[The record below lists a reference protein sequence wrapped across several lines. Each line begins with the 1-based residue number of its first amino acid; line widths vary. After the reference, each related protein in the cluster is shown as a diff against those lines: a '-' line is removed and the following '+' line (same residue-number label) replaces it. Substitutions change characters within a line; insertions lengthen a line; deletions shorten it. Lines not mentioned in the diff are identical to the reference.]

1 MTSPETLNTK
11 VGFSKLN
18 FPLVTH
24 MVHSK
29 ARFESYEILK
39 SGQGNKHF
47 LDRLDIPMN
56 DLEGHGMA
64 LFLFFSSAASQAF
77 MFSPILDM
85 FSLSALSQVTPAL
98 SDFLAGFQR
107 PNRDMSSLE
116 PGHVWPISLI

>member
-11 VGFSKLN
+11 VGFNKLN

-39 SGQGNKHF
+39 LGQGNKHF
-47 LDRLDIPMN
+47 LDRLDILMN
-56 DLEGHGMA
+56 GLEGHGMA

-77 MFSPILDM
+77 MFNPSLDM
-85 FSLSALSQVTPAL
+85 FSLSALS
-98 SDFLAGFQR
+98 
-107 PNRDMSSLE
+107 
-116 PGHVWPISLI
+116 